1 MNGDTIDLVLGDEFP
16 VSLQHLLHI
25 AQKHVLQHEIPA
37 RHLIASEGRAYQGPD
52 SGPHQC
58 LIFQKAVNVV
68 HGDGPER
75 AGDIVP
81 DILPGHLESRVKS
94 LPSRVEGQHR
104 IVKYISH
111 HSAVERFGHLRLR
124 REFLHGRVIELRLAG
139 EPGLEGRGGIMH
151 CPDSLKVLFRLRYV
165 RFGFRDAYVLPHHLP
180 DHVLIA
186 ILIFKLLY
194 VAALLPRLE
203 SLCPRIVEEP
213 DLPGPLDHPE
223 EVI

>member
-1 MNGDTIDLVLGDEFP
+1 MNGDAIGLVLGDEFP

-25 AQKHVLQHEIPA
+25 AQQHVLQHEIPSGD
-37 RHLIASEGRAYQGPD
+37 LTASEGRAYQGSDPC
-52 SGPHQC
+52 PHQC
-58 LIFQKAVNVV
+58 LIFQQAVNVV
-68 HGDGPER
+68 HGDCPER

-81 DILPGHLESRVKS
+81 DILPGHLEIRVED

-151 CPDSLKVLFRLRYV
+151 CPDSLKVLFRLRDV
-165 RFGFRDAYVLPHHLP
+165 RLRLRNANVLPHHLP
-180 DHVLIA
+180 DHVFIA
-186 ILIFKLLY
+186 ILILKLLY

-203 SLCPRIVEEP
+203 SLRPRIVEEP

-223 EVI
+223 KVI